1 MNVFCYQL
9 IRKLNNVTKIV
20 TKELESLVQM
30 ESKDVMDVM
39 EKFNGHNGNK
49 RIIRHYT
56 TKGIGYKLEE

>member
-1 MNVFCYQL
+1 M
-9 IRKLNNVTKIV
+9 NNVTKIV

-49 RIIRHYT
+49 RIIRRYI